1 MTREIIVPAEN
12 KVTLQL
18 PDEMVG
24 KEVEIIAF
32 ELEKAPSTGAPAS
45 LKNIQE
51 IFEGCRVDL
60 SGFVFNRD
68 EANDYD

>member
-1 MTREIIVPAEN
+1 MIREIIVPAEN

-32 ELEKAPSTGAPAS
+32 ELGKTSGTEAPAS

-51 IFEGCRVDL
+51 IFEGCRVNL